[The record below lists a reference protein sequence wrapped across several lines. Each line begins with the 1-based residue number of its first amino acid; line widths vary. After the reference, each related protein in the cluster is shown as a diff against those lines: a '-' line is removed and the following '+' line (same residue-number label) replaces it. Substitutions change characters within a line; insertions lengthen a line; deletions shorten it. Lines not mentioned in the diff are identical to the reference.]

1 MRPLVQFTKLYATQ
15 HALRHLNLRAL
26 LRSYSSPHHFR
37 FKHACPH
44 LPGRIIQIRFH
55 GPLGFVYQPAFITRE
70 EESALLDII
79 RALPLQEAK
88 FQQYTARRR
97 TVRYGTEYDP
107 RAKAPDQA
115 PGIPEFLF
123 PLRDKVARWI
133 ALPAESFV
141 HGLVTKYR
149 LGTPLG
155 WHRDSPE
162 YEAIAG
168 VSLGAAC
175 RMRLRP
181 YQPDERHKKEDVI
194 SLELEPR
201 SAYQIRDKARWGWQ
215 HSIAATK
222 QLRYSIMFR
231 TARR

>member
-1 MRPLVQFTKLYATQ
+1 MSAPISQEELFE
-15 HALRHLNLRAL
+15 
-26 LRSYSSPHHFR
+26 SEFR
-37 FKHACPH
+37 
-44 LPGRIIQIRFH
+44 
-55 GPLGFVYQPAFITRE
+55 GPPGFVYQPAFITRE
-70 EESALLDII
+70 EESALLEII
-79 RALPLQEAK
+79 RELPLQEAK

-107 RAKAPDQA
+107 RVKAPDHA

-133 ALPAESFV
+133 ELPAESFV
-141 HGLVTKYR
+141 HGLVTEYR
-149 LGTPLG
+149 PGTPLG
-155 WHRDSPE
+155 WHRDAPD

-168 VSLGAAC
+168 VSLGGAC

-181 YQPDERHKKEDVI
+181 YQPGEGHKKEDVI
-194 SLELEPR
+194 ALELEPR

-222 QLRYSIMFR
+222 QLRYSITFR

>member
-1 MRPLVQFTKLYATQ
+1 MSVPLSQEELFE
-15 HALRHLNLRAL
+15 
-26 LRSYSSPHHFR
+26 SEFR
-37 FKHACPH
+37 
-44 LPGRIIQIRFH
+44 
-55 GPLGFVYQPAFITRE
+55 GPPGFVYQPAFISRE
-70 EESALLDII
+70 EEAALLQII
-79 RALPLQEAK
+79 RGLPLQEAK

-107 RAKAPDQA
+107 RAKALDEA

-133 ALPAESFV
+133 ELPAESFV
-141 HGLVTKYR
+141 HGLVTEYR
-149 LGTPLG
+149 PGTPLG
-155 WHRDSPE
+155 WHRDAPD

-168 VSLGAAC
+168 VSLGGAC

-181 YQPDERHKKEDVI
+181 YQPGERHKKEDVF

-201 SAYQIRDKARWGWQ
+201 SAYQIRDTARWGWQ
-215 HSIAATK
+215 HSIAATR
-222 QLRYSIMFR
+222 QLRYSITFR

>member
-1 MRPLVQFTKLYATQ
+1 MSVPISQEELFE
-15 HALRHLNLRAL
+15 
-26 LRSYSSPHHFR
+26 SEFR
-37 FKHACPH
+37 G
-44 LPGRIIQIRFH
+44 LPGFA
-55 GPLGFVYQPAFITRE
+55 YQPAFITRE

-79 RALPLQEAK
+79 RELPLQEAK

-107 RAKAPDQA
+107 RAKAPDAA

-133 ALPAESFV
+133 ELPAENFV
-141 HGLVTKYR
+141 HGLVTEYR
-149 LGTPLG
+149 PGTPLG
-155 WHRDSPE
+155 WHRDAPD

-168 VSLGAAC
+168 VSLGGAC

-181 YQPDERHKKEDVI
+181 YQPGERHKKEEVI

-222 QLRYSIMFR
+222 QFRYSITFR